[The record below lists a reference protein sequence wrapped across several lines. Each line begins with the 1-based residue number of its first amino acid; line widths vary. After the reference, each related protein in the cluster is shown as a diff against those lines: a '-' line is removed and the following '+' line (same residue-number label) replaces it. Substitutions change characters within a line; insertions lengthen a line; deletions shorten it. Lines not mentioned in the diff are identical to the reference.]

1 MKKIIIAFVLTAII
15 AVSCKNNDSTDTDT
29 VDTKQDLYKSNL
41 AFINSE
47 WTFKATGDS
56 VGDQIIG
63 LWLSNSV
70 SYNGTP
76 CNECDS
82 LFTWVIEST
91 GRMIKRNN
99 DFGDNETSYGD
110 WKTDTAKKSILF
122 SYKSYAFGGTINN
135 YRIVTDT
142 IRIEYLSKSNLVT
155 SHFINYPPTTKMGI
169 RFNRLK

>member
-1 MKKIIIAFVLTAII
+1 MKKIIIYLTLII
-15 AVSCKNNDSTDTDT
+15 ILSLSCKREDNTDI
-29 VDTKQDLYKSNL
+29 VEQKPDLHESNL

-47 WTFKATGDS
+47 WTFTATGDS
-56 VGDQIIG
+56 VKDQIIG

-99 DFGDNETSYGD
+99 SWGDNETSYGD
-110 WKTDTAKKSILF
+110 WKTDTVKKSILF